1 MLADRPFNISNDL
14 PGNDLFFGKLSLYRM
29 WRRQGL
35 QIEMT
40 NDGKTLRLANEV
52 LITARGRY
60 AGRFTDGAGL
70 SFMADAPLH

>member
-1 MLADRPFNISNDL
+1 
-14 PGNDLFFGKLSLYRM
+14 
-29 WRRQGL
+29 
-35 QIEMT
+35 MT